1 MEFLAIF
8 LAFIVPLAWTPG
20 PVNITL
26 AAIGTTNGFKQSL
39 KLILGLNVAFML
51 QSLATGLGLAR
62 LFSLYPFSFI
72 VIKSIGVAYLL
83 YLAYK
88 ISQMKLQ
95 DKKIPL
101 DFINGFILSLLNPK
115 VYMTLVLMFTQ
126 FKNQSETFGGIFF
139 LSALAMSFF
148 FMGNAL
154 WSLFGSSLR
163 RFIANETVFVLQK
176 YVFALLLCGVAVYMA
191 LH

>member
-8 LAFIVPLAWTPG
+8 LAFIIPLAWTPG

-26 AAIGTTNGFKQSL
+26 AAMGTTNGFKQSL

-72 VIKSIGVAYLL
+72 VIKSVGVAYLL

-101 DFINGFILSLLNPK
+101 DFSNGFILSLLNPK

-148 FMGNAL
+148 FVGNAL

>member
-1 MEFLAIF
+1 MEFLTLF
-8 LAFIVPLAWTPG
+8 LAFIIPLAWTPG

-26 AAIGTTNGFKQSL
+26 AAVGTTNGFKQSL
-39 KLILGLNVAFML
+39 KLILGLNVAFIF

-62 LFSLYPFSFI
+62 LFSLYPTSFL

-83 YLAYK
+83 YLAYT
-88 ISQMKLQ
+88 ISQMKLK

-101 DFINGFILSLLNPK
+101 GFVNGVILSLLNPK
-115 VYMTLVLMFTQ
+115 VYMTLILMFTQ
-126 FKNQSETFGGIFF
+126 FKNQSETFGGVLF
-139 LSALAMSFF
+139 LSTLAMSFF
-148 FMGNAL
+148 FVGNTL

-163 RFIANETVFVLQK
+163 RFIANETVFMVQK
-176 YVFALLLCGVAVYMA
+176 YLFALLLCGVAVYMV

>member
-1 MEFLAIF
+1 MEFFTLF
-8 LAFIVPLAWTPG
+8 LAFIIPLAWTPG

-26 AAIGTTNGFKQSL
+26 AAIGATNGFKQSL

-62 LFSLYPFSFI
+62 LFTLYPSSFFI
-72 VIKSIGVAYLL
+72 IKIIGFAYLL

-88 ISQMKLQ
+88 ISQMKLE

-101 DFINGFILSLLNPK
+101 SFINGFILSLLNPK
-115 VYMTLVLMFTQ
+115 VYMTLILMFTQ
-126 FKNQSETFGGIFF
+126 FKNQSETFSGILF
-139 LSALAMSFF
+139 LSTLSMSFF
-148 FMGNAL
+148 FVGNTL

-163 RFIANETVFVLQK
+163 KFIANETIFVLQK
-176 YVFALLLCGVAVYMA
+176 YLFALLLCGVAVYMV

>member
-1 MEFLAIF
+1 MAIF
-8 LAFIVPLAWTPG
+8 LAFIIPLAWTPG

-26 AAIGTTNGFKQSL
+26 AAMGTTNGFKQSL

-72 VIKSIGVAYLL
+72 VIKSVGVAYLL

-101 DFINGFILSLLNPK
+101 DFSNGFILSLLNPK

-148 FMGNAL
+148 FVGNAL